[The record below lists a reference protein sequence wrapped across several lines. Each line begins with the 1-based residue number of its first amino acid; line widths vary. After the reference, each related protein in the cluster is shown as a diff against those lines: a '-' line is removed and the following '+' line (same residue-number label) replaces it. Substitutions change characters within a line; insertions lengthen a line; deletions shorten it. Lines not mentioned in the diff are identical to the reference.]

1 MSIKEKLVDVV
12 KAFTK
17 AEKESKL
24 AVSETIKQVKETRQ
38 TQTEQQPRQA

>member
-1 MSIKEKLVDVV
+1 MSVKGKLVDAV

-24 AVSETIKQVKETRQ
+24 AVSEAVKQVKERQQ
-38 TQTEQQPRQA
+38 TQTAQQSHQG

>member
-17 AEKESKL
+17 AEKDSKL
-24 AVSETIKQVKETRQ
+24 AVSETIKQVKESRQ
-38 TQTEQQPRQA
+38 KQTDEQPHQG